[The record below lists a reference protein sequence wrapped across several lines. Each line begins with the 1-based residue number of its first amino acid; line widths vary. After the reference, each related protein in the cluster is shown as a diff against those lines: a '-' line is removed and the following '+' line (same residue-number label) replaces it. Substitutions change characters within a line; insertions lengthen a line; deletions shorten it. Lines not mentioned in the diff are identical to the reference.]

1 MRRILFPLFVAV
13 LFTSGAFASVKSETA
28 GCYVKFQAQAEGTQI
43 IFGDFSIE
51 GTGDVICLNE
61 MGETNSMAIH
71 IKMDSSAGPFG
82 MNLGKYSFDGRGT
95 TVAFVTKPEAL
106 LGEYH
111 VLYGSAT
118 GGLGLGVFKAIQI
131 DNDTVAMNVSV
142 ALTRGLG
149 ISLGYSSM
157 TVSAL

>member
-1 MRRILFPLFVAV
+1 MRKFLFPLFVAV
-13 LFTSGAFASVKSETA
+13 LFTGSAFANVKSETA
-28 GCYVKFQAQAEGTQI
+28 GCYVKFHAQAEGTQI

-51 GTGDVICLNE
+51 GTGDVVCMNE

-82 MNLGKYSFDGRGT
+82 INLGNYSFNGRGT
-95 TVAFVTKPEAL
+95 TVAFVNNPEAL
-106 LGEYH
+106 LGDYH

-118 GGLGLGVFKAIQI
+118 GGLGLGAFKAIQI
-131 DNDTVAMNVSV
+131 DNDTVAMNVSL
-142 ALTRGLG
+142 ALTEGLG